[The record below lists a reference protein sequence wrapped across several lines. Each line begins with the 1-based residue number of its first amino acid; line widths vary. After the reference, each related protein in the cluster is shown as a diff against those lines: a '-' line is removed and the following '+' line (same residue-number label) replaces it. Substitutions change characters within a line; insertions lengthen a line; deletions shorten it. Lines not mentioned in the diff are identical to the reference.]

1 MHITTAITCN
11 TVMKQITTTLFAVLR
26 RCLYSMDQKILLG
39 FLLIYAYIDAVLSSK
54 SNNLLLSNVISRIL
68 CSERYICKYTLYF
81 RLIQSHLTKLKAF
94 FLLFFYLK

>member
-1 MHITTAITCN
+1 MYITTAVKCN
-11 TVMKQITTTLFAVLR
+11 TVMKQITTLFAVLR
-26 RCLYSMDQKILLG
+26 RCLYSIDQKILLE
-39 FLLIYAYIDAVLSSK
+39 FLLLYAYIDAVLSSK
-54 SNNLLLSNVISRIL
+54 SNNWLLSNVISRIL